1 MPLTLNQETGK
12 ISVHLVELRLGM
24 AGHLVPASRETT
36 SKKDAT
42 SSRVWL
48 VRSQETRSPARQY
61 PGTRSSSLMLL
72 LLFPCKLLQRTHKA
86 NLSSGP

>member
-1 MPLTLNQETGK
+1 
-12 ISVHLVELRLGM
+12 M
-24 AGHLVPASRETT
+24 AGHLVTAGREIKVTT
-36 SKKDAT
+36 TKKDAT

-61 PGTRSSSLMLL
+61 PGIRSSSLMLL